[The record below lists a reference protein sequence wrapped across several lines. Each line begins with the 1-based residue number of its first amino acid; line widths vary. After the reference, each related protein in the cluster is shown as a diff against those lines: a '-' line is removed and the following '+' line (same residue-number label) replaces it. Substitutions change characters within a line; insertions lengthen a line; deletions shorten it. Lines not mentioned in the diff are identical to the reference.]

1 MMIPKHNKYLVIL
14 FFLASIYLI
23 FLLIKPFISILLG
36 SAILAYTFYPV
47 HKTIEDK
54 LKKPAVAAAL
64 TTILILLVIIV
75 PLIFVLNVLTIE
87 SLSAYQVLKG
97 YDYSSINM
105 FLDERFSQLLGDI
118 VNRILSFFVDT
129 SSKLVFSIPT
139 LALNFFLLFF
149 IIYYLLRD
157 SDIIVVH
164 IKNYLFMKHKEI
176 VYNKFDKLTKALIYG
191 TILIAVIQ
199 GILGGIGFAIFGIS
213 SPILWG
219 FAMGIASFIPIV
231 GTAIIWVPAAI
242 FKLIQGDFVSGIG
255 LFLFGALVVGT
266 IDNLIRPIFVSSKA
280 KVHPAIVLLGV
291 LGGLELFGFTGI
303 IIGPLALALALEFIR
318 SKEHPQ

>member
-1 MMIPKHNKYLVIL
+1 MVPKHSKYIILL
-14 FFLASIYLI
+14 FFIAAIYLI

-36 SAILAYTFYPV
+36 SAILAYAFYPV
-47 HKTIEDK
+47 HRKLEDK
-54 LKKPAVAAAL
+54 LKRPAIAAAL
-64 TTILILLVIIV
+64 TTTLILLIIVV
-75 PLIFVLNVLTIE
+75 PLIFVLNVLTLE
-87 SLSAYQVLKG
+87 SISAYQILRG
-97 YDYSSINM
+97 YDYSSLNM
-105 FLDERFSQLLGDI
+105 SLDEKFSQFLSEI
-118 VNRILSFFVDT
+118 VNKILSFFVNA
-129 SSKLVFSIPT
+129 SSKIVFSIPT

-157 SDIIVVH
+157 SDTIVSH
-164 IKNYLFMKHKEI
+164 IKDYLFIKNKEV
-176 VYNKFDKLTKALIYG
+176 VYNKFDRLTKALIYG
-191 TILIAVIQ
+191 TILIAVVQ
-199 GILGGIGFAIFGIS
+199 GILGGIGFAIFGIP

-231 GTAIIWVPAAI
+231 GTAIIWAPAAV

-255 LFLFGALVVGT
+255 LLIFGAIIVGSA
-266 IDNLIRPIFVSSKA
+266 DNLIRPYFVSSKA

-318 SKEHPQ
+318 FKENPQ